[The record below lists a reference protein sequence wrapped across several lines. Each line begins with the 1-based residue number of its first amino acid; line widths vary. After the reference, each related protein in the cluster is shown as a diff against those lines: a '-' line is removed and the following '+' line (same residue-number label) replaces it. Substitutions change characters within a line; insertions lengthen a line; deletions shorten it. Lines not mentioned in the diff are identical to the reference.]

1 MAEYILYYIK
11 NYFEKI
17 KSKYILKKIFN
28 NVQEKI
34 VLQIF
39 KYNKNIQKKIDIN
52 INNYIKYSQIEIE
65 IITTGS
71 GKFINIKK
79 KEKKFFHIYKKHK
92 DKKIII
98 LIDHNVDSL
107 NCLFKECQ
115 CIESINF
122 KRFNR
127 NNIYSMKNMFA
138 FIKINYFIKF

>member
-71 GKFINIKK
+71 VNLLILKRKKKNFFIYIKNIKIK
-79 KEKKFFHIYKKHK
+79 K
-92 DKKIII
+92 
-98 LIDHNVDSL
+98 L
-107 NCLFKECQ
+107 
-115 CIESINF
+115 
-122 KRFNR
+122 
-127 NNIYSMKNMFA
+127 
-138 FIKINYFIKF
+138 

>member
-52 INNYIKYSQIEIE
+52 INNYI
-65 IITTGS
+65 
-71 GKFINIKK
+71 
-79 KEKKFFHIYKKHK
+79 
-92 DKKIII
+92 
-98 LIDHNVDSL
+98 
-107 NCLFKECQ
+107 
-115 CIESINF
+115 
-122 KRFNR
+122 
-127 NNIYSMKNMFA
+127 
-138 FIKINYFIKF
+138 